1 MNKAEPQVLDPD
13 SLFQDVNALDKN
25 GWTPVHCAAFHGRLG
40 CLQLLLRWGAGVDET
55 DSNGN
60 TPGNTWSDATLIPV
74 LCRNTGFPLTLENLA
89 KREGFLQ

>member
-1 MNKAEPQVLDPD
+1 MLYSDYLLVPVIKVVSYSWSWNIIQKILLDKFWNKEMWLGNGPK

-60 TPGNTWSDATLIPV
+60 TPG
-74 LCRNTGFPLTLENLA
+74 
-89 KREGFLQ
+89 K